1 MRLSIT
7 NFKLFQMPSF
17 QESSDIIV
25 TCHKFN
31 APSLAKEIK
40 QLGFQIEEEF
50 ITGVKLKGS
59 LNDCIKL
66 NLNLHCASQVLY
78 KIDSF
83 NAYHPDDIY
92 LRAKKIDWATILPE
106 NTTFSITSNVFN
118 ESVNNNMFVN
128 LRLKDAIVDQFRS
141 RYGIRPN
148 SSNDLEKTVI
158 HLHWKHSDASLFLDT
173 SGASLG
179 RHGYRKIPGKAPML
193 EALASSTILAT
204 NWNFESPFVNPMCG
218 SGTLAIEAILL
229 ATNRK
234 PGLFRTNYGF
244 MHLKGYD
251 DEVYYE
257 EDAKLEDQIIDKPNL
272 KVVVSDYSRFA
283 IDNTEKNAIA
293 AGVRDYLEFQT
304 CDFAETILPETEPG
318 IVMINPE
325 YGERLGNDDELVHTY
340 KRIGDFF
347 KQKCQGYTGYV
358 FTGNMQLGKHI
369 GLKPKRK
376 QEFYNSKIECRLLE
390 FELYG
395 GSKREFKKENE

>member
-1 MRLSIT
+1 
-7 NFKLFQMPSF
+7 MPSF
-17 QESSDIIV
+17 KQSAEIII

-31 APSLAKEIK
+31 APSLAKEVEN
-40 QLGFQIEEEF
+40 LGFEIDTVF
-50 ITGVKLKGS
+50 ATGIKLQGT

-78 KIDSF
+78 KIDEF
-83 NAYHPDDIY
+83 EAYHPDDVY

-106 NTTFSITSNVFN
+106 NGKFSITSNVFHDT
-118 ESVNNNMFVN
+118 VNNNMFVN

-141 RYGIRPN
+141 RYGTRPN
-148 SSNDLEKTVI
+148 SSNDLEETVI
-158 HLHWKHSDASLFLDT
+158 HLHWKNSDAAIFLDT

-179 RHGYRKIPGKAPML
+179 RHGYRRIPGKAPML
-193 EALASSTILAT
+193 ESLAASTILAT
-204 NWNFESPFVNPMCG
+204 KWDFESPFVNPMCG

-244 MHLKGYD
+244 MHIKGYD
-251 DEVYYE
+251 ENVYFE
-257 EDAKLEDQIIDKPNL
+257 EDAKLEDQIVDKENL
-272 KVVVSDYSRFA
+272 QVVVSDYSRFA
-283 IDNTEKNAIA
+283 IDNAERNAIA
-293 AGVRDYLEFQT
+293 AGVRDYISFQI
-304 CDFAETILPETEPG
+304 CDFEETRLPATESG
-318 IVMINPE
+318 IIMLNPE
-325 YGERLGNDDELVHTY
+325 YGERLGEDDQLAETY

-358 FTGNMQLGKHI
+358 FTGNMDLGKQI

-376 QEFYNSKIECRLLE
+376 QEFYNAKIECRLLE

-395 GSKREFKKENE
+395 GTRRVPKETEG